1 MHKIYLDGVTR
12 FCETSE
18 LSFFKKLG
26 YEEIKDEKPAKVEEV
41 KEEVEEIEEVK
52 PKAKKGGKKGV

>member
-26 YEEIKDEKPAKVEEV
+26 YQEIDDKPKKVEEI
-41 KEEVEEIEEVK
+41 EEVEEIEK
-52 PKAKKGGKKGV
+52 PKAKKGKKKGV

>member
-1 MHKIYLDGVTR
+1 MHKIYSDGVTR

-41 KEEVEEIEEVK
+41 K
-52 PKAKKGGKKGV
+52 PKTKKGGKKGV

>member
-18 LSFFKKLG
+18 LPFFKKLG
-26 YEEIKDEKPAKVEEV
+26 YQEIDDKPKKVEV
-41 KEEVEEIEEVK
+41 KEEVEEIEQ
-52 PKAKKGGKKGV
+52 PKAKKGNKKGV

>member
-26 YEEIKDEKPAKVEEV
+26 YQEIDDKPKKVEEIK
-41 KEEVEEIEEVK
+41 EVEEIEK
-52 PKAKKGGKKGV
+52 PKAKKGTKKGV

>member
-18 LSFFKKLG
+18 LSFFKNLG
-26 YEEIKDEKPAKVEEV
+26 YQVIDEKPEIV
-41 KEEVEEIEEVK
+41 KEDIEEVEENEEVK
-52 PKAKKGGKKGV
+52 PKKKGKKGE

>member
-26 YEEIKDEKPAKVEEV
+26 YEEIKEEKPKEEE
-41 KEEVEEIEEVK
+41 KEEVEEIEK
-52 PKAKKGGKKGV
+52 PKAKKGNKKGV

>member
-26 YEEIKDEKPAKVEEV
+26 YQEIDDKPKKVEET
-41 KEEVEEIEEVK
+41 EEVEEIEK
-52 PKAKKGGKKGV
+52 PKAKKGNKKGV

>member
-12 FCETSE
+12 FCDTSE

-26 YEEIKDEKPAKVEEV
+26 YQEIDEKPEIKKEIV
-41 KEEVEEIEEVK
+41 KEVEEIEQVK
-52 PKAKKGGKKGV
+52 PKAKKGTKKGA

>member
-1 MHKIYLDGVTR
+1 MHKIFLDGVTR

-26 YEEIKDEKPAKVEEV
+26 YQEIDDKPKKVEEI
-41 KEEVEEIEEVK
+41 EEVEEIEK
-52 PKAKKGGKKGV
+52 PKAKKGTKKGE

>member
-18 LSFFKKLG
+18 LSFFKNLG
-26 YEEIKDEKPAKVEEV
+26 YQEIDEKPKKVEEIEEI
-41 KEEVEEIEEVK
+41 EEVEEIEK
-52 PKAKKGGKKGV
+52 PKTKKGKKGV

>member
-26 YEEIKDEKPAKVEEV
+26 YEEIKDEKPAKVEEEN
-41 KEEVEEIEEVK
+41 EEVEEIEK
-52 PKAKKGGKKGV
+52 PKAKKGNKKGV

>member
-18 LSFFKKLG
+18 LSFFKRLG
-26 YEEIKDEKPAKVEEV
+26 YEEIKEEKPKEEE
-41 KEEVEEIEEVK
+41 KEEVEEIEK
-52 PKAKKGGKKGV
+52 PKAKKGNKKGG

>member
-18 LSFFKKLG
+18 LAFFKKLG
-26 YEEIKDEKPAKVEEV
+26 YQEIDDKPKKVEEI
-41 KEEVEEIEEVK
+41 EEVEEIEK
-52 PKAKKGGKKGV
+52 PKAKKGTKKGV

>member
-18 LSFFKKLG
+18 LSFFKRLG
-26 YEEIKDEKPAKVEEV
+26 YEEIKDEKPKKVEEP
-41 KEEVEEIEEVK
+41 KEVEEIEEVK
-52 PKAKKGGKKGV
+52 PKKGNKKGV

>member
-18 LSFFKKLG
+18 LSFFKNLG
-26 YEEIKDEKPAKVEEV
+26 YQEVDDKPKKVEEI
-41 KEEVEEIEEVK
+41 EEVEEIEK
-52 PKAKKGGKKGV
+52 PKAKKGNKKGG

>member
-26 YEEIKDEKPAKVEEV
+26 YEEIKDEKPVKVEEV

-52 PKAKKGGKKGV
+52 PKKKVKKGE

>member
-26 YEEIKDEKPAKVEEV
+26 YQEIDDKPKKVEEI
-41 KEEVEEIEEVK
+41 EEVEEVK
-52 PKAKKGGKKGV
+52 PKAKKGTKKGV

>member
-18 LSFFKKLG
+18 LSFFKRLG
-26 YEEIKDEKPAKVEEV
+26 YEEIKDEKPVE
-41 KEEVEEIEEVK
+41 KEEEKEVEEIEEVK
-52 PKAKKGGKKGV
+52 PKATKKGGKKGV

>member
-26 YEEIKDEKPAKVEEV
+26 YQEIDDKPKKVEEI
-41 KEEVEEIEEVK
+41 EEVEEIEK
-52 PKAKKGGKKGV
+52 PKAKKGNKKGV

>member
-18 LSFFKKLG
+18 LPFFKKLG
-26 YEEIKDEKPAKVEEV
+26 YQEVEEKPKNIEEV
-41 KEEVEEIEEVK
+41 KEEVEEIEQ
-52 PKAKKGGKKGV
+52 PKAKKGNKKGV

>member
-18 LSFFKKLG
+18 LPFFKKLG
-26 YEEIKDEKPAKVEEV
+26 YQEIDDKPKKVEEI
-41 KEEVEEIEEVK
+41 EEVEEIEK
-52 PKAKKGGKKGV
+52 PKAKKGNKKGV

>member
-18 LSFFKKLG
+18 LSFFKNLG
-26 YEEIKDEKPAKVEEV
+26 YQEIDDKPKKVEEI
-41 KEEVEEIEEVK
+41 EEVEEIEK
-52 PKAKKGGKKGV
+52 PKAKKGTKKGV

>member
-1 MHKIYLDGVTR
+1 MHKIFLDGVTR

-26 YEEIKDEKPAKVEEV
+26 YQEVEEKPSKAEMVE
-41 KEEVEEIEEVK
+41 EEVEEIEK

>member
-26 YEEIKDEKPAKVEEV
+26 YQEIDDKPEKVEEP
-41 KEEVEEIEEVK
+41 KEVEEEVK
-52 PKAKKGGKKGV
+52 PKTKKGTKKGV

>member
-18 LSFFKKLG
+18 LPFFKRLG
-26 YEEIKDEKPAKVEEV
+26 YQEIDDKPKKVEEI
-41 KEEVEEIEEVK
+41 EEVEEIEK
-52 PKAKKGGKKGV
+52 PKAKKGNKKGV

>member
-26 YEEIKDEKPAKVEEV
+26 YQEIDDKPKKVEET
-41 KEEVEEIEEVK
+41 EEVEELEK
-52 PKAKKGGKKGV
+52 PKAKKGNKKGV

>member
-12 FCETSE
+12 FCDTSE

-26 YEEIKDEKPAKVEEV
+26 YQEIDEKPEIKKEIV
-41 KEEVEEIEEVK
+41 KEVEEIEQVK
-52 PKAKKGGKKGV
+52 PKAKKGAKKGA

>member
-26 YEEIKDEKPAKVEEV
+26 YQEIDDKPKKVEEI
-41 KEEVEEIEEVK
+41 EEVEEIEQ
-52 PKAKKGGKKGV
+52 PKAKKGTKKGV

>member
-18 LSFFKKLG
+18 LSFFKRLG
-26 YEEIKDEKPAKVEEV
+26 YEEIKDVKQVEKEE
-41 KEEVEEIEEVK
+41 KEEVEEIEK
-52 PKAKKGGKKGV
+52 PKAKKGNKKGV

>member
-1 MHKIYLDGVTR
+1 MHKIFLDGVTR

-26 YEEIKDEKPAKVEEV
+26 YQEVEEKPSKVEKVE
-41 KEEVEEIEEVK
+41 EEVEEIEK
-52 PKAKKGGKKGV
+52 PKAKKGNKKGV

>member
-26 YEEIKDEKPAKVEEV
+26 YEEIKDEKPAKVEEI
-41 KEEVEEIEEVK
+41 KEEVKEIEEVK
-52 PKAKKGGKKGV
+52 PKAKKGKKGE

>member
-18 LSFFKKLG
+18 LSFFKRLG
-26 YEEIKDEKPAKVEEV
+26 YEEIKEEKPKEEE
-41 KEEVEEIEEVK
+41 KEEVEEIEK
-52 PKAKKGGKKGV
+52 PKAKKGNKKGV

>member
-18 LSFFKKLG
+18 LAFFKKQG
-26 YEEIKDEKPAKVEEV
+26 YQVIDEKPEIV
-41 KEEVEEIEEVK
+41 KEEIEEVEENEEVK
-52 PKAKKGGKKGV
+52 PKKKGNKKGV

>member
-26 YEEIKDEKPAKVEEV
+26 YQEIDDKPEKVEEI
-41 KEEVEEIEEVK
+41 EETEEIEEVK
-52 PKAKKGGKKGV
+52 PKAKKGTKKGV

>member
-1 MHKIYLDGVTR
+1 MHKIYSDGVTR

-52 PKAKKGGKKGV
+52 PKTKKGGKKGV

>member
-26 YEEIKDEKPAKVEEV
+26 YKEVEEKPIEPK
-41 KEEVEEIEEVK
+41 KIEEVEEIEQ
-52 PKAKKGGKKGV
+52 PKAKKGTKKGV

>member
-26 YEEIKDEKPAKVEEV
+26 YQEIDDKPEKVEEI
-41 KEEVEEIEEVK
+41 EEAEEIEEVK
-52 PKAKKGGKKGV
+52 PKAKKGTKKGV

>member
-26 YEEIKDEKPAKVEEV
+26 YEEIKDEKPVVKEEEI
-41 KEEVEEIEEVK
+41 EEVEEIEK
-52 PKAKKGGKKGV
+52 PKEKKGNKKGV